1 MQATSR
7 ASHGHNDVDNDANER
22 VVLRNRSSTRRHHQN
37 PSPSPALSS
46 TSLQRVDYSQMN
58 HVGPPQPSRRAD
70 RRSVTPTGSTLSVP
84 DGGGHRQRHVEPGDR
99 GSLQWSADG
108 SAVDNAS
115 WAEVDG
121 ERLEDAAPA
130 NEGDAATDK
139 PAEVP
144 AVAEKQP
151 RLTAR
156 PSLRLRRH
164 FECPDL
170 VIINRNPSAQDMA
183 TACTSPADPAPPPQ
197 PQRRQP
203 PAFSS
208 SSSAAA
214 SGTTFASRLPRRR
227 LTMPGIIKFE
237 PPERRPARSSSATP
251 TEPLPIEYI
260 PIVSPVD
267 VHAPSATPPTGTPS
281 LVDAGFG
288 VRGGRPAA
296 QMYLVENCARKCLQ
310 EERISEAE
318 ATVAAEGGH
327 ITAVEAIMETPQ
339 LDGLDPPKPLT
350 MRYR

>member
-7 ASHGHNDVDNDANER
+7 PSHGHDDVDNDASER

-37 PSPSPALSS
+37 PSPSPAPSS

-58 HVGPPQPSRRAD
+58 HVGPPQPSRR
-70 RRSVTPTGSTLSVP
+70 RSTTPTGSTLSVP
-84 DGGGHRQRHVEPGDR
+84 DGSGHRQRHVEPGDR
-99 GSLQWSADG
+99 GSLRWSADG

-115 WAEVDG
+115 WAEIDG

-130 NEGDAATDK
+130 NEGDGATDK

-144 AVAEKQP
+144 VVAEEHP

-164 FECPDL
+164 FDCPDL

-183 TACTSPADPAPPPQ
+183 TACTSPADPVPPPPPQ
-197 PQRRQP
+197 RRLP
-203 PAFSS
+203 PSHSS
-208 SSSAAA
+208 SSSAA

-227 LTMPGIIKFE
+227 LTMPGIIKYE

-260 PIVSPVD
+260 PQVSPVD
-267 VHAPSATPPTGTPS
+267 VEAPSANPPTDGQS